1 MKQLEK
7 ITLSPNEKRAI
18 LLAKKILM
26 RKYDVS
32 QLILFGSK
40 ARGDADAES
49 DVDILVICKKPMS
62 RIQRHEI
69 TDDIFEINLENE
81 TNLSSLVV
89 DVENWEKGLFSA
101 LPIYKEIQKDGV
113 LI

>member
-7 ITLSPNEKRAI
+7 INLSPNEKRAI

-26 RKYDVS
+26 KKYDIS

-62 RIQRHEI
+62 RMQRHKI

-89 DVENWEKGLFSA
+89 DIENWEKGLFSA